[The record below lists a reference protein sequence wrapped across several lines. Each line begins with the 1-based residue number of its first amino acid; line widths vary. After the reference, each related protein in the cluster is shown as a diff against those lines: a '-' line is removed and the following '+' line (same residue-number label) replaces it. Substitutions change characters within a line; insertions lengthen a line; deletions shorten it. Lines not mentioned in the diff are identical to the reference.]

1 MSATT
6 EPAAPRLLSNIE
18 QAQKSFSPN
27 DRRIAEYLLVAYPQT
42 AWGTVEEVARGA
54 GVSKSAIVRFASRL
68 GYDGFQQLQRELQ
81 DDFSELLTSPARLV
95 EQRTRADAHVVTNG
109 LELAVANLRSTFE
122 RLNASQQLDHVA
134 RRIIA
139 CRGRIVILGMRK
151 SFGLAAYLEYLLA
164 AARAG
169 VELVRPDSA
178 SFPGGLADLTPDDV
192 LIAIS
197 VRRYTRAALQAM
209 EYARGAGVHV
219 VAITDT
225 VAGPAAARADVV
237 LTATSD
243 GVLLYD
249 SAISIVFIAE
259 AIANSIVSLDYEH
272 ALARLERSEAV
283 GQQFSLFERPSTLP
297 TANTPQPRSGRRTRA
312 PRAPAA

>member
-6 EPAAPRLLSNIE
+6 PPPAPRLLGKIE
-18 QAQKSFSPN
+18 QAQQSFSPN
-27 DRRIAEYLLVAYPQT
+27 DRRIADYLLVAYPQT
-42 AWGTVEEVARGA
+42 AWWTVEEVARGA
-54 GVSKSAIVRFASRL
+54 NVSKSAIVRFAGRL
-68 GYDGFQQLQRELQ
+68 GYEGFQQLQRELQ

-95 EQRTRADAHVVTNG
+95 EQRTRADAHVVTSG
-109 LELAVANLRSTFE
+109 LELAVANLQSTFE
-122 RLNASQQLDHVA
+122 RLNASQRIDQVA

-164 AARAG
+164 AARSG

-178 SFPGGLADLTPDDV
+178 SFPGGLADLTPDDI

-197 VRRYTRAALQAM
+197 VRRYTRAALRAM
-209 EYARGAGVHV
+209 EYARAAGVHV

-237 LTATSD
+237 LAATAD

-249 SAISIVFIAE
+249 SAISIIFVAE
-259 AIANSIVSLDYEH
+259 AIANSVVSLDYEH

-283 GQQFSLFERPSTLP
+283 GQQFALFERASTLP
-297 TANTPQPRSGRRTRA
+297 ADGRQPPRGGRRSRA
-312 PRAPAA
+312 PRATAS

>member
-1 MSATT
+1 MLGGRFVCVKALTRRNRRTNLVAMSATT
-6 EPAAPRLLSNIE
+6 RAPAPRLLGKIE
-18 QAQKSFSPN
+18 QAQQTFSPN
-27 DRRIAEYLLVAYPQT
+27 DRRIADYLLVAYPQT

-54 GVSKSAIVRFASRL
+54 SVSKSAIVRFASRL
-68 GYDGFQQLQRELQ
+68 GYEGFQQLQRELQ

-95 EQRTRADAHVVTNG
+95 EQRTRADAHVVASG
-109 LELAVANLRSTFE
+109 LELAVANLEYTFE
-122 RLNASQQLDHVA
+122 RLNASQRINEVA

-164 AARAG
+164 AARPG

-178 SFPGGLADLTPDDV
+178 AFPGGLADLTPDDI
-192 LIAIS
+192 LIAII

-209 EYARGAGVHV
+209 EYARAAGVHV

-259 AIANSIVSLDYEH
+259 AI
-272 ALARLERSEAV
+272 
-283 GQQFSLFERPSTLP
+283 
-297 TANTPQPRSGRRTRA
+297 
-312 PRAPAA
+312 